1 MTDEADLTALL
12 RRRIALEGPITVA
25 AFMAEA
31 LGHPRFG
38 YYMRQDPLGRSG
50 DFITAPEISQMFG
63 ELVGLW
69 CANMWQAMGS
79 PSRVRLVELGP
90 GRGTLMAD
98 ALRAT
103 RRVPG
108 FHAAVE
114 VHLVETSP
122 ALRERQRSTLSG
134 EDLPPRH
141 WHGSFADVPD
151 GPMVLVAN
159 EFFDALPVH
168 QLQRGDRH
176 WHERLVDFADGKFR
190 LVVSPYPSPLAALLG
205 PRFADA
211 PAGSAAE
218 VCPAALSLAGSI
230 AARLVEGDGAAL
242 IVDYGPS
249 RSGPGETLQ
258 ALRHHAAHEVLADP
272 GAADLTAHVDFE
284 ALARAAVEAGAAAHG
299 PVPQGVF
306 LARLGIEA
314 RMQVLLRGAT
324 EAQRQAVVSGGR
336 RLIEPAQMGTLFKA
350 LALTHPDL
358 PVPEGFAA

>member
-1 MTDEADLTALL
+1 MTDKADLTALL

-25 AFMAEA
+25 AFMAES

-38 YYMRQDPLGRSG
+38 YYMRQDPFGRSG

-69 CANMWQAMGS
+69 CASVWQSMGG

-103 RRVPG
+103 RRVRG

-114 VHLVETSP
+114 VHLVDTSP

-134 EDLPPRH
+134 EGLPPLH
-141 WHGSFADVPD
+141 WHESFADVPA

-190 LVVSPYPSPLAALLG
+190 LVVSPHPSPLVALLD

-211 PAGSAAE
+211 SVGSIAE
-218 VCPAALSLAGSI
+218 ISPAALSFAGSI
-230 AARLVEGDGAAL
+230 AARLVEGGGAAL

-249 RSGPGETLQ
+249 RSGVGETLQ
-258 ALRHHAAHEVLADP
+258 ALRRHAAHDVLTDP
-272 GAADLTAHVDFE
+272 GSADLTAHVDFE
-284 ALARAAVEAGAAAHG
+284 ALARAAVEAGAVAHG

-314 RMQVLLRGAT
+314 RMQALLRAAA
-324 EAQRQAVVSGGR
+324 EAQRQAIVSGGR

-350 LALTHPDL
+350 LALTHPGL
-358 PVPEGFAA
+358 PVPEGFGS